1 MSSIEKRTRR
11 KSRWAAWSAGA
22 FLAITMTG
30 CSFQASTDATPTP
43 APLPPPTGGP
53 VPGSLT
59 LRWTVD
65 EVTDPNVCIMGN
77 AATFDVVLSTA
88 SGQFAGEFQATCTSF
103 GTTISSLLSGNYTGS
118 AMLLDPGGQP
128 RTTAIYIQTFTIF
141 DNSNLVVDLDFPANS
156 FL

>member
-1 MSSIEKRTRR
+1 MSSMDIGKRRW
-11 KSRWAAWSAGA
+11 SRWAAWSAGA
-22 FLAITMTG
+22 CLAIAATG
-30 CSFQASTDATPTP
+30 CFFEASTDAGPTP
-43 APLPPPTGGP
+43 VPVPPPTGGP
-53 VPGSLT
+53 VPGTLT
-59 LRWTVD
+59 LRWSVD
-65 EVTDPNVCIMGN
+65 ETTDPNVCIMGN

-88 SGQFAGEFQATCTSF
+88 PGQFAGEFQATCTSF